1 MADKQRSRSL
11 LERAYDLQTSDEA
24 LSLYRDWAT
33 SYDTDLVDPLG
44 YVGPQRVADIAA
56 ARCREFNA
64 HILDVGCGTGLIG
77 ERLAY
82 CGYTKMDGLD
92 FSQEMLDVAR
102 TKNVYV
108 ALINADLTQPL
119 SIKTASYDVIVSC
132 GTFTH
137 GHVGPEAFDELLRII
152 RTGGIFCVSINTEI
166 YESNGFADKLSELNN
181 AGQISVESQVTIP
194 LMIKEPVNGIIVT
207 LEKRCEP

>member
-1 MADKQRSRSL
+1 MADRKRSKSL
-11 LERAYDLQTSDEA
+11 LERAYGLQTSDEA

-44 YVGPQRVADIAA
+44 YVGPARVADIAA
-56 ARCREFNA
+56 ARCRDFNA
-64 HILDVGCGTGLIG
+64 HILDVGCGTGLVG

-82 CGYTKMDGLD
+82 LGYTKMDGLD
-92 FSQEMLDVAR
+92 FSQEMLEAAR

-119 SIKTASYDVIVSC
+119 SIDSGSYDFIVSC

-137 GHVGPEAFDELLRII
+137 GHVGPDAFDELLRIT

-166 YESNGFADKLSELNN
+166 YESNGFADKLSELENTR
-181 AGQISVESQVTIP
+181 QVLIESRVTIP
-194 LMIKEPVNGIIVT
+194 LMTKEPINGIIVT
-207 LEKRCEP
+207 LEKKA

>member
-1 MADKQRSRSL
+1 MADRKRSKSL
-11 LERAYDLQTSDEA
+11 LERAYGLQTSDEA

-44 YVGPQRVADIAA
+44 YVGPARVANIAA
-56 ARCREFNA
+56 ARCRDFNA
-64 HILDVGCGTGLIG
+64 HILDVGCGTGLVG

-82 CGYTKMDGLD
+82 LGYTKMDGLD
-92 FSQEMLDVAR
+92 FSQEMLEAAR

-119 SIKTASYDVIVSC
+119 SIETASYDFIVSC

-137 GHVGPEAFDELLRII
+137 GHVGPEAFDELLRIT
-152 RTGGIFCVSINTEI
+152 RAGGIFCISINTEI
-166 YESNGFADKLSELNN
+166 YESNGFADKLSELENTR
-181 AGQISVESQVTIP
+181 QVLVESRVTIP
-194 LMIKEPVNGIIVT
+194 LMTKEPINGIIVI
-207 LEKRCEP
+207 LEKKA